1 MEVHGR
7 ESGPVN
13 ESGFSTPQSDMPGR
27 NIPGNYLAGNYEAGN
42 DVAGSDIAD
51 TDQFDENEQEN
62 MATSEE
68 RLFILRMLEQGKIKA
83 DEAARLL
90 GALDNGQQS
99 SSATTQSRDPFN
111 TAHGLRIRV
120 QDIHS
125 GKDEVNVNIPAG
137 LVRFGLRFVPSSAN
151 IDVEAIQAA
160 IESGSVGKIVEVV
173 DQDGG
178 KRVQI
183 YLE

>member
-7 ESGPVN
+7 ETGPVN
-13 ESGFSTPQSDMPGR
+13 ESGFGMPQSGMSGS
-27 NIPGNYLAGNYEAGN
+27 NIPASNLSENYVAGNYAAAN
-42 DVAGSDIAD
+42 DVAD
-51 TDQFDENEQEN
+51 TDQFDENEQED

-90 GALDNGQQS
+90 GALDNGQQTS
-99 SSATTQSRDPFN
+99 SSTTQSRDPFN